1 VAERQRS
8 GVTEAFS
15 RSGRCRGRA
24 IVRLLRAVLVAL
36 LNVVRVGSP
45 AHSALSSSSGASTT
59 VGAGGGAGVGWVLA
73 TGDPATDRTD
83 GERRAYRGHDLVPP
97 IHPVYPLSRG
107 SAHWPLSPT
116 CASGPVTSLS
126 LPENISRN
134 TLSGFTAVVGDVG
147 RVLLS
152 SQLRG
157 EEATRHLKGV
167 PPCP

>member
-1 VAERQRS
+1 VQGARNRP
-8 GVTEAFS
+8 APP
-15 RSGRCRGRA
+15 
-24 IVRLLRAVLVAL
+24 AVLVAL

-45 AHSALSSSSGASTT
+45 STFGA
-59 VGAGGGAGVGWVLA
+59 VLEFRCGDLGAGGGAGVGWALA
-73 TGDPATDRTD
+73 TGAPATDRTG

-107 SAHWPLSPT
+107 SADWPLSPT

-157 EEATRHLKGV
+157 ERGN
-167 PPCP
+167 